1 MSFYIYL
8 ILGFVG
14 GIPAG
19 MGMGG
24 GTLTIPLLTLLG
36 GVEQKIAQSA
46 NLFAFLPMSIG
57 ALKTHEKNGLL
68 EKDGVGW
75 IIAPA
80 FALSAIG
87 GLSLSFLSSGF
98 LRRGFGVFLLFLAVF
113 SWFSMLKRR
122 KQGKEC

>member
-46 NLFAFLPMSIG
+46 NLFAFLPMSIC

-68 EKDGVGW
+68 EKEGVGW

-80 FALSAIG
+80 FVLSAFGSLALS
-87 GLSLSFLSSGF
+87 FVSSSF
-98 LRRGFGVFLLFLAVF
+98 LRRGFGVFLLLLAIF
-113 SWFSMLKRR
+113 SLFSSLKNR
-122 KQGKEC
+122 KTD

>member
-46 NLFAFLPMSIG
+46 NLFSFLPMSIG

-68 EKDGVGW
+68 VPIKDEDAMAAGIQCLIEDRELACRLGEEAAK
-75 IIAPA
+75 IGEIANGQ
-80 FALSAIG
+80 AIFEQWREYIEDVIAG
-87 GLSLSFLSSGF
+87 
-98 LRRGFGVFLLFLAVF
+98 RG
-113 SWFSMLKRR
+113 
-122 KQGKEC
+122 